1 MRPDFPLSLRNPLF
15 LTEILA
21 DFTDTGRVTL
31 FCDLVEGT
39 LWLAIQGEIRPTR
52 PNLRARFSQRGS
64 CFNLRPVRRLSPKL
78 CLFFLREH

>member
-21 DFTDTGRVTL
+21 DFTVTL

-39 LWLAIQGEIRPTR
+39 LWV
-52 PNLRARFSQRGS
+52 S
-64 CFNLRPVRRLSPKL
+64 
-78 CLFFLREH
+78 